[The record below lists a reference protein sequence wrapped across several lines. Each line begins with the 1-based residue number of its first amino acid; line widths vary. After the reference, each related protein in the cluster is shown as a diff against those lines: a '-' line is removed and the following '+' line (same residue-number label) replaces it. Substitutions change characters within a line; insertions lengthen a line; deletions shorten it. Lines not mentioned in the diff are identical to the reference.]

1 MKLLFQKSSDNDP
14 DPDSL
19 SIEKL
24 VFLCGPDSLKNDVFI
39 EFSLKFENDITK
51 LQDIFNVLP
60 PDIFLRTNDYI
71 DASIKFIEN
80 LMQNN
85 YAYLKEGSIY
95 FNVDQF
101 VMKSHHYKKLTKN
114 FPSINEKRS
123 QHDFI
128 IWKKGCQGEPIWPSP
143 WGLGHP
149 ISSLQDSVMARFVL
163 GMNNK

>member
-60 PDIFLRTNDYI
+60 PDIFLRTNDYM
-71 DASIKFIEN
+71 DSSFKFIEN

-95 FNVDQF
+95 FDVDQF
-101 VMKSHHYKKLTKN
+101 VMKNHHYKKLTKN
-114 FPSINEKRS
+114 FPFINEK
-123 QHDFI
+123 
-128 IWKKGCQGEPIWPSP
+128 
-143 WGLGHP
+143 
-149 ISSLQDSVMARFVL
+149 
-163 GMNNK
+163 